1 MKTLL
6 KYEFKKTM
14 ISKIII
20 LIALAIAQV
29 LIMIGHFTHNGIDGN
44 GFILYG
50 LTVPFGG
57 FMIGIM
63 SIITLLNDLSNNHS
77 YMLFMTPHSS
87 YAILGAK
94 VLENALS
101 LFLFAVISIVM
112 IIADFFMYGGYK
124 QNLIHID
131 WPMQMTLNRTLGL
144 FGYALILWLSL
155 VCLII
160 LSIVIQATLFKDA
173 KHNFLLSLLIFIGLS
188 IILGMI
194 NSFVSGLIPHRF
206 DAVAFVILNIL
217 VIIGTYIGAAALMDH
232 QLSL

>member
-1 MKTLL
+1 
-6 KYEFKKTM
+6 
-14 ISKIII
+14 
-20 LIALAIAQV
+20 
-29 LIMIGHFTHNGIDGN
+29 
-44 GFILYG
+44 
-50 LTVPFGG
+50 
-57 FMIGIM
+57 
-63 SIITLLNDLSNNHS
+63 
-77 YMLFMTPHSS
+77 MTPHSS

-173 KHNFLLSLLIFIGLS
+173 KHNFLLSLLVFIGLS